1 MTSFKGVSHKREN
14 VTTRNFTNC
23 LLSAALWSLVWG
35 GNLSAGLENW
45 VEASEALNWGWM
57 QWPVEEDSS
66 LDWVESLEKVC
77 SSVEQMGGLFSFL
90 LLGYSQ
96 QECSTSSQAD
106 RPKLQD
112 SPSAPAFSCG
122 LQVHA
127 CGCTWSAEVAHL
139 AADSH
144 VRWRSL
150 GLSPSPVA

>member
-1 MTSFKGVSHKREN
+1 M
-14 VTTRNFTNC
+14 
-23 LLSAALWSLVWG
+23 
-35 GNLSAGLENW
+35 
-45 VEASEALNWGWM
+45 EASEALNWGWM

-66 LDWVESLEKVC
+66 LDRVESLEKVC

-112 SPSAPAFSCG
+112 SPSASAFSCG

-144 VRWRSL
+144 VQVKVSWAQSQPCGLVHMPNTKEKCLLQADSLESHRHRS
-150 GLSPSPVA
+150 S